1 MSANKNISEINNTKI
16 MEAKEKAKELVGKF
30 TNLDIELGGLTA
42 GYLTMKTNDAKEC
55 ALICIDECL
64 NALRMIDDSC
74 FEVQA
79 YNFYENVKK
88 EIEQP

>member
-1 MSANKNISEINNTKI
+1 MTP
-16 MEAKEKAKELVGKF
+16 KEKAKELVKKF
-30 TNLDIELGGLTA
+30 TEFHYVGYSDEITPDIYTA
-42 GYLTMKTNDAKEC
+42 KKHAI
-55 ALICIDECL
+55 AAIDECL

-88 EIEQP
+88 EIEQL

>member
-1 MSANKNISEINNTKI
+1 MSSP
-16 MEAKEKAKELVGKF
+16 KEKAKELVGKF

-42 GYLTMKTNDAKEC
+42 GYLTMKTHDAKEC

-64 NALRMIDDSC
+64 NAIRIIDDSC

>member
-1 MSANKNISEINNTKI
+1 MTP
-16 MEAKEKAKELVGKF
+16 KEKAKELFDKYF
-30 TNLDIELGGLTA
+30 DLYPDQ
-42 GYLTMKTNDAKEC
+42 DAYFIAQLAAIMAVEEI
-55 ALICIDECL
+55 LL

-88 EIEQP
+88 EIERL

>member
-1 MSANKNISEINNTKI
+1 MTPE
-16 MEAKEKAKELVGKF
+16 EKAKELFDKYF
-30 TNLDIELGGLTA
+30 DLYPDQ
-42 GYLTMKTNDAKEC
+42 DAYFI
-55 ALICIDECL
+55 AQLAAIIAIDECL

-88 EIEQP
+88 EIEQL